1 MISLL
6 IGTLE
11 LIDGNDITVLTSS
24 GVGYTVTVQTKT
36 IGLKSL
42 GDTLRL
48 WIYHHQTEAGSR
60 LIGFETM
67 EDKKIF
73 SKLLSVNGLGPK
85 WALSLL
91 ELGQNEVMQ
100 AIASGESKRL
110 TQASGIGPKLASKII
125 VELRWSLDTE
135 TLQSITNVQ
144 KKHLKNAKTYSDLDQ
159 SIITSLVG
167 MGYDRKTV
175 EALIDQI
182 PANLVGV
189 GDRTVWCIR
198 NLHHR

>member
-6 IGTLE
+6 IWTLE
-11 LIDGNDITVLTSS
+11 HIEWSDITLLTS
-24 GVGYTVTVQTKT
+24 GVGYTVAVQWKS
-36 IGLKSL
+36 IGTKSL
-42 GDTLRL
+42 GDEIKL
-48 WIYHHQTEAGSR
+48 WTYHHQTESGSR
-60 LIGFETM
+60 LIGFDTLE
-67 EDKKIF
+67 ERRLF
-73 SKLLSVNGLGPK
+73 SKLLSVNWLGPK
-85 WALSLL
+85 WALALL
-91 ELGQNEVMQ
+91 DLGQNEILQ

-135 TLQSITNVQ
+135 TLQNITSPT
-144 KKHLKNAKTYSDLDQ
+144 KKTSKSNKIFSDDDQ
-159 SIITSLVG
+159 AIITSLVS

-175 EALIDQI
+175 EDMITQI
-182 PANLVGV
+182 PANLTGV

>member
-1 MISLL
+1 MISIL
-6 IGTLE
+6 IGSLE
-11 LIDGNDITVLTSS
+11 LIDNNDITLLVG
-24 GVGYTVTVQTKT
+24 GVWYTVTVQWKT
-36 IGLKSL
+36 IWLKNI
-42 GDTLRL
+42 GDTMKL

-60 LIGFETM
+60 LIGFDTM

-100 AIASGESKRL
+100 AIASGDSKRL
-110 TQASGIGPKLASKII
+110 TKASGIGPKLASKII
-125 VELRWSLDTE
+125 VELRGSLDTE
-135 TLQSITNVQ
+135 TLQNITEVQ
-144 KKHLKNAKTYSDLDQ
+144 KKNQKTGKIYSEIDQ
-159 SIITSLVG
+159 SIITSLVW

-175 EALIDQI
+175 ESLIEQI
-182 PANLVGV
+182 PSNLTGI

>member
-6 IGTLE
+6 IWTLE
-11 LIDGNDITVLTSS
+11 LIDGSDITLLVD
-24 GVGYTVTVQTKT
+24 GIGYTVTVQSKT
-36 IGLKSL
+36 IGMKSL
-42 GDTLRL
+42 GDKLKL

-60 LIGFETM
+60 LIGFENID
-67 EDKKIF
+67 DKRIF

-85 WALSLL
+85 WAISLL

-100 AIASGESKRL
+100 AIASGDSRRL
-110 TQASGIGPKLASKII
+110 TKASGIGPKLASKII
-125 VELRWSLDTE
+125 VELRGSLDTE
-135 TLQSITNVQ
+135 TLQNITEVQ
-144 KKHLKNAKTYSDLDQ
+144 KRNQKNGRSYSGMDQ
-159 SIITSLVG
+159 SIITSLVS

-182 PANLVGV
+182 PANLTGV

>member
-11 LIDGNDITVLTSS
+11 LIDGNDITILTW
-24 GVGYTVTVQTKT
+24 GVGYTVTVQWKT
-36 IGLKSL
+36 IWLKNI
-42 GDTLRL
+42 GDTLKL

-60 LIGFETM
+60 LIGFDVM

-100 AIASGESKRL
+100 AIASGDSKRL
-110 TQASGIGPKLASKII
+110 TKANGIGPKLASKII

-135 TLQSITNVQ
+135 TLQNITEVQ
-144 KKHLKNAKTYSDLDQ
+144 KKHQKTGKIYSDIDQ
-159 SIITSLVG
+159 SIITSLVW

-175 EALIDQI
+175 EALIEQI
-182 PANLVGV
+182 PSNLTGV

>member
-11 LIDGNDITVLTSS
+11 LIDGSDITLLTN
-24 GVGYTVTVQTKT
+24 GVGYTVTVQWKT

-42 GDTLRL
+42 GDTMKL

-60 LIGFETM
+60 LIGFDTM

-85 WALSLL
+85 GALSLL

-100 AIASGESKRL
+100 AIASGDSKRL
-110 TQASGIGPKLASKII
+110 TKASGIGPKLASKII
-125 VELRWSLDTE
+125 VELRGSLDTE
-135 TLQSITNVQ
+135 TLQNITEVNKKNQ
-144 KKHLKNAKTYSDLDQ
+144 KTGKVYSEIDQ

-167 MGYDRKTV
+167 MWYDKKAV
-175 EALIDQI
+175 EALIEQI
-182 PANLVGV
+182 PTNLTGV

>member
-11 LIDGNDITVLTSS
+11 LIDGTDITLLTN
-24 GVGYTVTVQTKT
+24 GVGYTVTVQSK
-36 IGLKSL
+36 ILGIKDI
-42 GDTLRL
+42 GDTLKL

-67 EDKKIF
+67 EEKRMF

-85 WALSLL
+85 GALSLL

-110 TQASGIGPKLASKII
+110 TQASGVGPKLASKII
-125 VELRWSLDTE
+125 VELRGSLDTE
-135 TLQSITNVQ
+135 TLQNITNVQ
-144 KKHLKNAKTYSDLDQ
+144 KKTKNNNKIYSDIDQ
-159 SIITSLVG
+159 SIINSLTG
-167 MGYDRKTV
+167 MGYERKSV
-175 EALIDQI
+175 ESIIEQI
-182 PANLVGV
+182 PDNLTGV

-198 NLHHR
+198 NLHQR

>member
-11 LIDGNDITVLTSS
+11 LIDGSDITLLTG
-24 GVGYTVTVQTKT
+24 GVGYTVTVQWKT

-42 GDTLRL
+42 GDTMKL

-60 LIGFETM
+60 LIGFDTM

-100 AIASGESKRL
+100 AIASGDSKRL
-110 TQASGIGPKLASKII
+110 TKASGIGPKLASKII
-125 VELRWSLDTE
+125 VELRGSLDTE
-135 TLQSITNVQ
+135 TLQNITEVQ
-144 KKHLKNAKTYSDLDQ
+144 KKNQKSGKIYSDIDQ

-167 MGYDRKTV
+167 MGYDKKAV
-175 EALIDQI
+175 EGLIEQI
-182 PANLVGV
+182 PENLTGV

>member
-11 LIDGNDITVLTSS
+11 LIDGSDITLLTG
-24 GVGYTVTVQTKT
+24 GVGYTVTVQGKT
-36 IGLKSL
+36 IGTKSL
-42 GDTLRL
+42 GDTMKL

-60 LIGFETM
+60 LIGFDTM

-85 WALSLL
+85 GALSLL

-100 AIASGESKRL
+100 AIASGDSKRL
-110 TQASGIGPKLASKII
+110 TKASGIGPKLASKII
-125 VELRWSLDTE
+125 VELRGSLDTE
-135 TLQSITNVQ
+135 TLQNITEVQ
-144 KKHLKNAKTYSDLDQ
+144 KKNQKTGKIYSEIDQ

-167 MGYDRKTV
+167 MGYDKKAV
-175 EALIDQI
+175 ESLIEQI
-182 PANLVGV
+182 PENLTGV

>member
-11 LIDGNDITVLTSS
+11 LIDGTDITLLTG
-24 GVGYTVTVQTKT
+24 GVGYTVTVQSKT
-36 IGLKSL
+36 IWLKSL
-42 GDTLRL
+42 GDELKL
-48 WIYHHQTEAGSR
+48 WIYHHQTEAWSR
-60 LIGFETM
+60 LIGFETN
-67 EDKKIF
+67 EDKRIF

-85 WALSLL
+85 WAIALL

-135 TLQSITNVQ
+135 TLQNITDVQ
-144 KKHLKNAKTYSDLDQ
+144 KKNQKNKVYSDIDQ
-159 SIITSLVG
+159 SIITSLIW
-167 MGYDRKTV
+167 MGYERKSV
-175 EALIDQI
+175 EAIIEQI
-182 PANLVGV
+182 PANLTGI

-198 NLHHR
+198 NLHQR

>member
-6 IGTLE
+6 IGSLE
-11 LIDGNDITVLTSS
+11 LIDNNDITLLVG
-24 GVGYTVTVQTKT
+24 GVWYTVTVQWKT
-36 IGLKSL
+36 IWLKKI
-42 GDTLRL
+42 GDTMKL

-60 LIGFETM
+60 LIGFDTM

-100 AIASGESKRL
+100 AIASGDSKRL
-110 TQASGIGPKLASKII
+110 TKASGIGPKLASKII
-125 VELRWSLDTE
+125 VELRGSLDTE
-135 TLQSITNVQ
+135 TLQNITEVQ
-144 KKHLKNAKTYSDLDQ
+144 KKNQKTGKIYSEIDQ
-159 SIITSLVG
+159 SIITSLVW

-175 EALIDQI
+175 ESLIEQI
-182 PANLVGV
+182 PSNLTGI

>member
-1 MISLL
+1 M
-6 IGTLE
+6 
-11 LIDGNDITVLTSS
+11 
-24 GVGYTVTVQTKT
+24 K
-36 IGLKSL
+36 
-42 GDTLRL
+42 L

-60 LIGFETM
+60 LIGFDTM

-85 WALSLL
+85 GALSLL

-100 AIASGESKRL
+100 AIASGDSKRL
-110 TQASGIGPKLASKII
+110 TKASGIGPKLASKII
-125 VELRWSLDTE
+125 VELRGSLDTE
-135 TLQSITNVQ
+135 TLQNITEVQ
-144 KKHLKNAKTYSDLDQ
+144 KKNQKTGKIYSEIDQ

-167 MGYDRKTV
+167 MGYDKKAI
-175 EALIDQI
+175 EGLIEQI
-182 PANLVGV
+182 PENLTGV

>member
-6 IGTLE
+6 IWTLE
-11 LIDGNDITVLTSS
+11 HIEGADITLLTG
-24 GVGYTVTVQTKT
+24 GVGYTVTVQSKT
-36 IGLKSL
+36 IWLKGI
-42 GDTLRL
+42 GDTLKL
-48 WIYHHQTEAGSR
+48 WIFHHQTEAWSR
-60 LIGFETM
+60 LIGFEII

-85 WALSLL
+85 WALALL

-125 VELRWSLDTE
+125 VELRGSLDAE
-135 TLQSITNVQ
+135 TLQSITEVHKKNQ
-144 KKHLKNAKTYSDLDQ
+144 KHGKIYSDADQ
-159 SIITSLVG
+159 SMITSLVW

-175 EALIDQI
+175 ESMIEQI
-182 PANLVGV
+182 PNNLTGI

>member
-11 LIDGNDITVLTSS
+11 LIDGTDITLLTG
-24 GVGYTVTVQTKT
+24 GVGYTVTVQSKT
-36 IGLKSL
+36 IWLKSL
-42 GDTLRL
+42 GDELKL
-48 WIYHHQTEAGSR
+48 WIYHHQTEAWSR
-60 LIGFETM
+60 LIGFETN
-67 EDKKIF
+67 EDKRIF

-85 WALSLL
+85 WAIALL

-135 TLQSITNVQ
+135 TLQNITDVQ
-144 KKHLKNAKTYSDLDQ
+144 KKNQKNKVYSDIDQ
-159 SIITSLVG
+159 SIITSLIW
-167 MGYDRKTV
+167 MGYERKSV
-175 EALIDQI
+175 EAIIELI
-182 PANLVGV
+182 PANLTGI

-198 NLHHR
+198 NLHQR